1 MWSPSLPLCES
12 EAKPSRRRLL
22 GAALLLP
29 VFSIVARPAQAMPAA
44 MQAAIRDL
52 IGDAPLRQGRI
63 KLEIAPLVE
72 NGNTVPVTLR
82 ADSPMTTTD
91 HVRRMALFTE
101 ANPQP
106 QVAVFHL
113 GPRAGRAMVYTRMR
127 LATSQAVT
135 AIAEMSDGSLWQDS
149 AQVIVTLAACVEG

>member
-1 MWSPSLPLCES
+1 MLSPSLPACVSNAL
-12 EAKPSRRRLL
+12 PRRRVLA
-22 GAALLLP
+22 GALLLP
-29 VFSIVARPAQAMPAA
+29 TLLIRPAQAAPAA

-52 IGDAPLRQGRI
+52 VGEAVPQQGRL
-63 KLEIAPLVE
+63 KLEISPLVE
-72 NGNTVPVTLR
+72 NGNTVPVTLQ
-82 ADSPMTTTD
+82 AESPMTATD

-106 QVAVFHL
+106 HVAVFHL

-127 LATSQAVT
+127 LATSQRVV

-149 AQVIVTLAACVEG
+149 VQVIVTLAACVEG

>member
-1 MWSPSLPLCES
+1 MLSSSLPAC
-12 EAKPSRRRLL
+12 ANKAVPRRQVLA
-22 GAALLLP
+22 GALLLLPTLLIRP
-29 VFSIVARPAQAMPAA
+29 VQATPAA

-52 IGDAPLRQGRI
+52 VGEAVPQQGRL
-63 KLEIAPLVE
+63 KLEISPLVE
-72 NGNTVPVTLR
+72 NGNTVPVTLQ
-82 ADSPMTTTD
+82 AESPMTAAD

-127 LATSQAVT
+127 LATSQRVV

-149 AQVIVTLAACVEG
+149 MQVIVTLAACVEG